1 MRTKMV
7 QGGNVLFIQLTN
19 KMCNLLSDV
28 VKLKVYIEKFTTIKN
43 LAVVLNQFILCVK
56 LEQTKKTSS

>member
-7 QGGNVLFIQLTN
+7 QGGNALFIQLTN

-28 VKLKVYIEKFTTIKN
+28 VKVKVYIEKFTTIN
-43 LAVVLNQFILCVK
+43 DLAVVLNQFILCVK
-56 LEQTKKTSS
+56 SEQTMKTRG